1 MKKLISI
8 LVAFAM
14 MAMLAV
20 TASFA
25 AVTDPNA
32 PEGLPDKAS
41 EGLAVTK
48 TLQVGKDITNFS
60 GDITWT
66 ITYKSATGSAAST
79 PISAAPYSKTVTMT
93 EANGTANTAKSNAAT
108 NAYSYSTGAITPE
121 QLGFTATQA
130 PGVYTFEVT
139 ETMGAITVTPVA
151 DNKVQKPDENEKFTL
166 TVLKT
171 ADNKFF
177 YTVANEDGVKVE
189 ILPGDITGNELQFT
203 NQVYNVYTGDSYEN
217 SEFGMSKTVSDDLRI
232 YANEKFNFDFTI
244 VLPAG
249 ATDADV
255 VKSRD
260 ITTGE
265 SYAYDA
271 NTNTITGNV
280 KLGNGENF
288 YFTKIPAGAVVSATE
303 NDDLVGAAKGSG
315 KAYYSNG
322 AKVEEAILDA
332 DAADQKADVINT
344 TDSESTLEGVLTN
357 SIPYIVLALVAIGG
371 MAAYVVI
378 RRRNADE
385 A

>member
-41 EGLAVTK
+41 EGLEVAK
-48 TLQVGKDITNFS
+48 TLQVGKDIETFS

-79 PISAAPYSKTVTMT
+79 PVTAEAYTKTVTMT
-93 EANGTANTAKSNAAT
+93 QANGTANAAKSNEAT
-108 NAYSYSTGAITPE
+108 NAYSYSTGTITPA
-121 QLGFTATQA
+121 QLGITDAQA

-139 ETMGAITVTPVA
+139 ETMGTITVSPAGDET
-151 DNKVQKPDENEKFTL
+151 KQKNDANTKFTL

-171 ADNKFF
+171 ADNKIF
-177 YTVANEDGVKVE
+177 YTAAKPDGTKVE
-189 ILPGDITGNELQFT
+189 IIPGNVLTNELQFT

-217 SEFGMSKTVSDDLRI
+217 SEFGMSKTVSDDLGI

-271 NTNTITGNV
+271 ETNTITGNV
-280 KLGNGENF
+280 KLGDGENF
-288 YFTKIPAGAVVSATE
+288 YFTKIPAGAVVSAAE
-303 NDDLVGAAKGSG
+303 NDDLVGAQGSG
-315 KAYYSNG
+315 KAYYNNG
-322 AKVEEAILDA
+322 VKVEDVTLDA
-332 DAADQKADVINT
+332 DDANQKADVTNT
-344 TDSESTLEGVLTN
+344 TDSDTTLEGVLTN